1 VIKTILISLKLAMFH
16 YPLDAMKAVREKEEH
31 IIIWY
36 NAQDSNNAMLNY
48 IKKKLDI
55 PKKYTDLR

>member
-1 VIKTILISLKLAMFH
+1 MFH

-36 NAQDSNNAMLNY
+36 NAQDSNNAMLSY